1 MTGAESLRDSGQG
14 HRDQRQP
21 IGLAL
26 NLDPTLP
33 AVATVLNCQ
42 LLALWNKDQD

>member
-1 MTGAESLRDSGQG
+1 MTGAESLRDSVQG
-14 HRDQRQP
+14 HCDQRQP

-33 AVATVLNCQ
+33 AVATALSCQ
-42 LLALWNKDQD
+42 LLALWNKDQG